1 MKNATPKSRNARA
14 NPLQVQSMSAVADA
28 LGSLFT
34 SEAFAQLVVTV
45 KADKFS
51 DAQFRRIARMHVNA
65 LRAAKSDGA
74 AGLRYAFSQDDLD
87 RSCKL
92 GLAVLLEHHLK
103 FGVVP

>member
-1 MKNATPKSRNARA
+1 
-14 NPLQVQSMSAVADA
+14 MSAVADA
-28 LGSLFT
+28 LGSLIT
-34 SEAFAQLVVTV
+34 SEVFARLVVTA
-45 KADKFS
+45 KAAKFS

-74 AGLRYAFSQDDLD
+74 AGLSYVFSQDELD

-92 GLAVLLEHHLK
+92 GLAVLLEHYLK